1 MRKQWSGVS
10 ARRGAT
16 VLSPTGRRLSL
27 CALAV
32 MMSVSVAQGA
42 TTEPEAP
49 QATAGDEGDQALT
62 FDDDFMSMADGGK
75 GKAHVDLSYF
85 AHRGGMMPG
94 DYPVQVKV
102 NDKMVDDG
110 RILTFRSWPDQ
121 PGKLYA
127 CVTRDMLSEWGVK
140 SEAPKPVS
148 DPAASVKGKNGGA
161 SANSS
166 SGESPSAVAK
176 EGGAKEAVDSTDCPV
191 GGVVSMVPWSSET
204 FDFNKKLLAITVPQA
219 SLGAASEM
227 RTPPSRWDEGIP
239 ALLMNYNYS
248 GSQQSNQGESNS
260 SDFLSLNGQ
269 LNLLGWRVRS
279 GLAWHR
285 SDKGSSEWN
294 TQDVYAQHDYSFMRG
309 GQFSVG
315 RLTSD
320 GSVVDSVPFTGITMA
335 SDTGMLNPSATGYKP
350 AITGIA
356 NSPATVT
363 VRQFGKVI
371 YQQNVPQGPFALTDF
386 NRSGNGDVE
395 VEIREADGSV
405 RRFTMS
411 AASAPVLM
419 NAGQMGYSLS
429 AGQARNQGGSKNSL
443 STSFM
448 QGNLSYGTGGNTS
461 LLAGALVSQDYQQV
475 SAGGGWY
482 SGMLGAFSL
491 TSSLSAMRLSPFPGE
506 HGQLT
511 GVSTQFTWSRN
522 IGGATVGMAATRYGS
537 KNFHTYSDALGMTP
551 ETLREESG
559 QKASY
564 QVSLSRSLGVFGS
577 LTLTG
582 NQTQYWGGEATQRG
596 YTVSYSTTVKDVGIS
611 LAAGLNTTE
620 SSSGAGGYRQGVRND
635 RSMTLN
641 ISLPLAKWLGGSS
654 TMSGNYMYSRYN
666 GRANQQA
673 GVSGTALNSRVNY
686 SASTGWGE
694 SGSGGGNTSLG
705 YSGRYAAMSAGYNT
719 SGSGDHG
726 WSYGM
731 SGAVLVHPQGI
742 TLAKSL
748 SLDGANALIELPG
761 VGGVH
766 IAGVETDWRGY
777 AVVSGLTPY
786 DLNKVNVNTSNLPGN
801 VEVDSSSKGTVPTRG
816 SVVRVRF
823 TGSQGYRV
831 LFTLARAAGGDIP
844 FGAVVS
850 LKKQD
855 KQAPEHA
862 GIVGDSGQAYMSGL
876 PDKGKLLV
884 TWADGSDGRCTADYS
899 LPQGTDEKRLSQV
912 TATCR

>member
-1 MRKQWSGVS
+1 MKKQWSEVS
-10 ARRGAT
+10 VRRSTA
-16 VLSPTGRRLSL
+16 VLHPAGGRLSL

-32 MMSVSVAQGA
+32 MMSVASAQGMGA
-42 TTEPEAP
+42 DAVPAAAP
-49 QATAGDEGDQALT
+49 TASGGGGDQALT

-75 GKAHVDLSYF
+75 GKGKDHVDLSYF

-110 RILTFRSWPDQ
+110 RMLTFRSWPDQ
-121 PGKLYA
+121 PGRLYA
-127 CVTRDMLSEWGVK
+127 CVTRDMLTEWGVK
-140 SEAPKPVS
+140 SEEPKVVTPGKTPPVT
-148 DPAASVKGKNGGA
+148 DPAAAAPPATRAAA
-161 SANSS
+161 SA
-166 SGESPSAVAK
+166 
-176 EGGAKEAVDSTDCPV
+176 DCPV
-191 GGVVSMVPWSSET
+191 GGVVSMVPWSSEK
-204 FDFNKKLLAITVPQA
+204 FDYNKKLLAITVPQA

-248 GSQQSNQGESNS
+248 GSQQSNQGARNG

-269 LNLLGWRVRS
+269 LNVLGWRVRS

-285 SDKGSSEWN
+285 SDRGGSDWN
-294 TQDVYAQHDYSFMRG
+294 TRDVYAQHDYSFMRG

-320 GSVVDSVPFTGITMA
+320 GSMVDSVPFTGVSMA
-335 SDTGMLNPSATGYKP
+335 SDTGMLNPSATGYRP

-411 AASAPVLM
+411 SAVAPMLM
-419 NAGQMGYSLS
+419 NAGEMGYSMS
-429 AGQARNQGGSKNSL
+429 AGQAQNTGSGNSRL
-443 STSFM
+443 STSFV

-461 LLAGALVSQDYQQV
+461 LLAGMLLSQDYQQI

-482 SGMLGAFSL
+482 SGLLGAFSL
-491 TSSLSAMRLSPFPGE
+491 TSSLSAIRLSSFPGE

-511 GVSTQFTWSRN
+511 GVSSQFTWSRN

-551 ETLREESG
+551 DTLRSG
-559 QKASY
+559 TGQRASY

-577 LTLTG
+577 LSLTG

-596 YTVSYSTTVKDVGIS
+596 YTVSYSTTVKDIGVS
-611 LAAGLNTTE
+611 LSAGLNTTAGT
-620 SSSGAGGYRQGVRND
+620 SGSGQGGFSQGPRND

-673 GVSGTALNSRVNY
+673 GVSGSALDSKVNY
-686 SASTGWGE
+686 SASTGWGD
-694 SGSGGGNTSLG
+694 SDSSSTSVG
-705 YSGRYAAMSAGYNT
+705 YSGKYTAMSAGYNM
-719 SGSGDHG
+719 SGSDNHG

-761 VGGVH
+761 VGGVR

-786 DLNKVNVNTSNLPGN
+786 DLNKLSVNMTNLPGN
-801 VEVDSSSKGTVPTRG
+801 VEVDSSSKATVPTRG

-831 LFTLARAAGGDIP
+831 LFTLARAGGGDIP

-855 KQAPEHA
+855 KQAPEHT

>member
-1 MRKQWSGVS
+1 MKKQWSEVS
-10 ARRGAT
+10 VRISTA
-16 VLSPTGRRLSL
+16 VLHPAGGRLSL

-32 MMSVSVAQGA
+32 MMSVASAQGMGA
-42 TTEPEAP
+42 DAVS
-49 QATAGDEGDQALT
+49 AGTPAASGGGGDQALT

-75 GKAHVDLSYF
+75 GKGKDHVDLSYF

-110 RILTFRSWPDQ
+110 RMLTFRSWPDQ

-127 CVTRDMLSEWGVK
+127 CVTRDMLTEWGVK
-140 SEAPKPVS
+140 SEEPKAV
-148 DPAASVKGKNGGA
+148 ASGKA
-161 SANSS
+161 
-166 SGESPSAVAK
+166 PSATDSSAATANPAEK
-176 EGGAKEAVDSTDCPV
+176 KGGGSSDCPV

-204 FDFNKKLLAITVPQA
+204 FDYNKKLLAITVPQA

-248 GSQQSNQGESNS
+248 GSQQSNQGERNG

-269 LNLLGWRVRS
+269 LNAMGWRVRS

-285 SDKGSSEWN
+285 SDRGGSDWN

-320 GSVVDSVPFTGITMA
+320 GSVVDSVPFTGVTMA

-411 AASAPVLM
+411 SAVAPMLM
-419 NAGQMGYSLS
+419 NAGEMGYSMS
-429 AGQARNQGGSKNSL
+429 AGQAQNTGSGSNRL
-443 STSFM
+443 STSFA

-461 LLAGALVSQDYQQV
+461 LLTGMLLSQDYQQI

-506 HGQLT
+506 HGRLT
-511 GVSTQFTWSRN
+511 GVSSQFTWSRN

-551 ETLREESG
+551 DTLRNGNG

-596 YTVSYSTTVKDVGIS
+596 YTVSYSTTVKDVGVS
-611 LAAGLNTTE
+611 LAAGLNTTAGT
-620 SSSGAGGYRQGVRND
+620 SGGGQGGFSQGPRND

-673 GVSGTALNSRVNY
+673 GVSGSALDSKVNY
-686 SASTGWGE
+686 SASTGWGD
-694 SGSGGGNTSLG
+694 SDSSSTSVG
-705 YSGRYAAMSAGYNT
+705 YSGKYAAMSAGYNM
-719 SGSGDHG
+719 SGSDNHG

-761 VGGVH
+761 VGGVR

-786 DLNKVNVNTSNLPGN
+786 DLNKLSVNMTNLPGN
-801 VEVDSSSKGTVPTRG
+801 VEVDSSSKATVPTRG

-831 LFTLARAAGGDIP
+831 LFTLARAAGGSIP

-855 KQAPEHA
+855 RQAPEHT

-876 PDKGKLLV
+876 PEKGKLLV

-899 LPQGTDEKRLSQV
+899 LPQGTDDKRLSQV

>member
-1 MRKQWSGVS
+1 MRKQWSEVS
-10 ARRGAT
+10 ARRGTA
-16 VLSPTGRRLSL
+16 VLHPAGGRLSL

-32 MMSVSVAQGA
+32 MMSVASAQGA
-42 TTEPEAP
+42 AVDAVSAAAP
-49 QATAGDEGDQALT
+49 AASGGGGDQALT

-75 GKAHVDLSYF
+75 GKGKGHVDLSYF

-110 RILTFRSWPDQ
+110 RMLTFRSWPDQ

-127 CVTRDMLSEWGVK
+127 CVTRDMLTEWGVK
-140 SEAPKPVS
+140 SEEPKAVAPGKTP
-148 DPAASVKGKNGGA
+148 PATDA
-161 SANSS
+161 
-166 SGESPSAVAK
+166 SAVAIPAAK
-176 EGGAKEAVDSTDCPV
+176 GAAGSADCPV
-191 GGVVSMVPWSSET
+191 GGVVSMVPWSSEK
-204 FDFNKKLLAITVPQA
+204 FDYNKKLLAITVPQA

-248 GSQQSNQGESNS
+248 GSQQSNQGERNG

-269 LNLLGWRVRS
+269 LNVLGWRVRS

-285 SDKGSSEWN
+285 SDRGGSDWN

-320 GSVVDSVPFTGITMA
+320 GSVVDSVPFTGVTMA

-411 AASAPVLM
+411 SAVAPMLM
-419 NAGQMGYSLS
+419 NAGEMGYSMS
-429 AGQARNQGGSKNSL
+429 AGQAQNTGSGNSRL
-443 STSFM
+443 STSFA

-461 LLAGALVSQDYQQV
+461 LLAGMLLSQDYQQI

-482 SGMLGAFSL
+482 SGLLGAFSL
-491 TSSLSAMRLSPFPGE
+491 TSSLSAMRLSSFPGE

-511 GVSTQFTWSRN
+511 GVSSQFTWSRN

-551 ETLREESG
+551 DTLRSGNG

-611 LAAGLNTTE
+611 LAAGLNTTAGT
-620 SSSGAGGYRQGVRND
+620 SGSGQGGFSQGPRND

-673 GVSGTALNSRVNY
+673 GVSGSALDSKVNY
-686 SASTGWGE
+686 SASTGWGD
-694 SGSGGGNTSLG
+694 SDSSSTSVG
-705 YSGRYAAMSAGYNT
+705 YSGKYAAMSAGYNM
-719 SGSGDHG
+719 SGSDNHG

-761 VGGVH
+761 VGGVR

-786 DLNKVNVNTSNLPGN
+786 DLNKLSVNMTNLPGN
-801 VEVDSSSKGTVPTRG
+801 VEVDSSSKATVPTRG

-855 KQAPEHA
+855 KQAPEHT
-862 GIVGDSGQAYMSGL
+862 GIVGDGGQAYMSGL

>member
-1 MRKQWSGVS
+1 MRKQWSEKSAGRGVLT
-10 ARRGAT
+10 ARQGA
-16 VLSPTGRRLSL
+16 GRLSL

-32 MMSVSVAQGA
+32 MMSVASGQGGA
-42 TTEPEAP
+42 ADVVPGA
-49 QATAGDEGDQALT
+49 AASGGEGDPALT
-62 FDDDFMSMADGGK
+62 FDDDFMSMTDGGK
-75 GKAHVDLSYF
+75 GKQKGHVDLSYF

-110 RILTFRSWPDQ
+110 RMLTFRSWPDR
-121 PGKLYA
+121 PGRLYA
-127 CVTRDMLSEWGVK
+127 CVTREMLGEWGVK
-140 SEAPKPVS
+140 SEAPKAVTPGKTPPVT
-148 DPAASVKGKNGGA
+148 DPAAGKPGAPSVA
-161 SANSS
+161 PAP
-166 SGESPSAVAK
+166 EAPAK
-176 EGGAKEAVDSTDCPV
+176 AAVDSADCPV
-191 GGVVSMVPWSSET
+191 GGVVALVPWASEN
-204 FDFNKKLLAITVPQA
+204 FDFNKKLLTLTVPQA

-248 GSQQSNQGESNS
+248 GSQQSNQGQNS
-260 SDFLSLNGQ
+260 GSDFLSLNGQ
-269 LNLLGWRVRS
+269 LNVLGWRVRS

-285 SDKGSSEWN
+285 SDRGGSDWN

-315 RLTSD
+315 RLSSD
-320 GSVVDSVPFTGITMA
+320 GSVVDSVPFTGVSMA

-411 AASAPVLM
+411 SAVAPMLM
-419 NAGQMGYSLS
+419 NAGEMGYGLS
-429 AGQARNQGGSKNSL
+429 AGQAQNTGSGSSRI
-443 STSFM
+443 STAFA

-482 SGMLGAFSL
+482 SGLLGAFSL
-491 TSSLSAMRLSPFPGE
+491 TSSLSAMRLSSFPGE

-551 ETLREESG
+551 ETLRDASG

-564 QVSLSRSLGVFGS
+564 QLSLSRSLGVFGS

-582 NQTQYWGGEATQRG
+582 NQTEYWGNQATQRG

-611 LAAGLNTTE
+611 LAAGLNTTAGTTG
-620 SSSGAGGYRQGVRND
+620 SGENGYSQGPRND
-635 RSMTLN
+635 RSMSLN
-641 ISLPLAKWLGGSS
+641 ISLPLAKWLGGGS

-673 GVSGTALNSRVNY
+673 GVSGTALNSKVNY
-686 SASTGWGE
+686 SASTGWD
-694 SGSGGGNTSLG
+694 GSDTRNASVG
-705 YSGRYAAMSAGYNT
+705 YSGRYASMSAGYNT
-719 SGSGDHG
+719 SGSDNHG

-761 VGGVH
+761 VGGVQ

-786 DLNKVNVNTSNLPGN
+786 DLNKVNVNTANLPGN
-801 VEVDSSSKGTVPTRG
+801 VEVDSSSKTTVPSRG
-816 SVVRVRF
+816 AVVRVRF

-855 KQAPEHA
+855 KQAPEHT

-899 LPQGTDEKRLSQV
+899 LPQGADEKRLSQV